1 MSINALPKP
10 NANDVSARSQAE
22 SRTIGRYVL
31 YGPIARG
38 GMATVHFARLVGAD
52 GFSRIVAAKRL
63 HEHFAEDPDFVE
75 MFRNEARI
83 ASCIHHPNVVPVL
96 DLVVE
101 HGEVILVQEY
111 VHGVPLDKLFRSV
124 AQTQK
129 PVAPN
134 IVVAIISGILSG
146 LHAAHETKDER
157 GEQLGII
164 HRDVTPHNIVVGDD
178 GVPRLLDFGIAK
190 ARSSMQVTRK
200 GLMKGKLTYMAPE
213 QFRGE
218 KITRKVDVYSAGVV
232 MWELL
237 TMKRLH
243 AGRDDLE
250 VLSTSM
256 AGIVPKLTEAMAD
269 QKKNLGEARWKEI
282 EKLEPI
288 VSKMM
293 TSNTPERY
301 ATAGEA
307 LEAMVAALPPAM
319 STVVAD
325 WVSITG
331 QEYLERCQH
340 VMTSNEDSWQS
351 TGKLKIP
358 TGTSG
363 SHPASG
369 FKIATRPGTT
379 NSPHT
384 DPSVSIIELEPQ
396 RKWPAIAAWVTA
408 GVLLFASAALVGVL
422 LTRRSEPTTVIER
435 VIQEPAPTMAAA
447 APDPM
452 PTPTVTASP
461 PVTQAAT
468 PMKTTPIA
476 QPKLLWKAA
485 PPPIATHAPAATAPP
500 ATTSSADCDPPFY
513 YEGTKKIFKP
523 NCM

>member
-1 MSINALPKP
+1 MTELS
-10 NANDVSARSQAE
+10 VRSQTD

-101 HGEVILVQEY
+101 NREVILVQEY
-111 VHGVPLDKLFRSV
+111 VHGVPLDKLFRTVS
-124 AQTQK
+124 QIQK

-134 IVVAIISGILSG
+134 IVVAIIAGVLNG

-157 GEQLGII
+157 GEHLGII

-218 KITRKVDVYSAGVV
+218 KITRKIDVYSVGVV

-237 TMKRLH
+237 SMKRLH

-256 AGIVPKLTEAMAD
+256 AGIVPRITEALAD
-269 QKKNLGEARWKEI
+269 QKKNLSEARWAEI
-282 EKLEPI
+282 EKLEPVI
-288 VSKMM
+288 LRMM
-293 TSNTPERY
+293 TGNTAERY
-301 ATAGEA
+301 TTAGEA
-307 LEAMVAALPPAM
+307 LEALVAALPPALP
-319 STVVAD
+319 TVVAD
-325 WVSITG
+325 WVAITG
-331 QEYLERCQH
+331 QEYLERCQSL
-340 VMTSNEDSWQS
+340 MSSNEDSWQS
-351 TGKLKIP
+351 TSKLKIP
-358 TGTSG
+358 TG

-369 FKIATRPGTT
+369 FKIATRGPTT
-379 NSPHT
+379 GSLDSPDT
-384 DPSVSIIELEPQ
+384 DPSLSFYFEQPP
-396 RKWPAIAAWVTA
+396 RRWPAIAAWAIA
-408 GVLLFASAALVGVL
+408 GLLLFASAALVGIL
-422 LTRRSEPTTVIER
+422 LTRPSQPPTVIER
-435 VIQEPAPTMAAA
+435 VVQQPVETAPAP
-447 APDPM
+447 PPE
-452 PTPTVTASP
+452 PTPTIAAAP
-461 PVTQAAT
+461 PVTQSAPAVVAT
-468 PMKTTPIA
+468 KTPVV
-476 QPKLLWKAA
+476 QPRIIWKPA
-485 PPPIATHAPAATAPP
+485 PPPVVTHAPAPPAATAPV
-500 ATTSSADCDPPFY
+500 DCDPPFY
-513 YEGTKKIFKP
+513 FEGTKKIFKP
-523 NCM
+523 SCM